1 MNEQTKAVLTAAW
14 LTGIL
19 TCIGCVGA
27 TILALVGLGL
37 PYIQKLTNQPQ
48 VAQLPVEECRISEI
62 LTVPFTGSYHAVY
75 TQYPYQG
82 KVFIRVFGTGQ
93 SAGTQYTD
101 AFYLFTDSDGRLQT
115 PQHPTDW
122 ILTINGDFAH
132 YLIPDEQIPP
142 YRSDHIYDFE
152 IVVPDGN
159 LSFGVSDGFAADNS
173 GSYAIVLCQ
182 P

>member
-1 MNEQTKAVLTAAW
+1 MNGQTRTVVKAAW
-14 LTGIL
+14 IIGIL
-19 TCIGCVGA
+19 TCIGA
-27 TILALVGLGL
+27 TFAAMIGLGL

-48 VAQLPVEECRISEI
+48 TVQPPVGGCRISEI
-62 LTVPFTGSYHAVY
+62 LAVPFTGSYDAVY
-75 TQYPYQG
+75 TQYSYKG
-82 KVFIRVFGTGQ
+82 KVFIRVFGVGQ

-101 AFYLFTDSDGRLQT
+101 AFYLFADSDGSLQT

-132 YLIPDEQIPP
+132 YLISNEQIPS

-152 IVVPDGN
+152 IIVPDGN
-159 LSFGVSDGFAADNS
+159 LSFGVSDGFASDNT
-173 GSYAIVLCQ
+173 GNYAIILCQ